1 MGSGN
6 WSGRAFGTV
15 SNLRAG
21 DETSGRV
28 KRKFRAVATRSVHQ
42 QQRASRERQLQAT
55 DRGCRRQTKKMNVDR
70 NVLSSNGDHQKVRA
84 HPCPVRCGVRRARLR
99 KGTANRSNHSA
110 TEARSR
116 RTLRYERLRA
126 ATATI
131 RRCARAL
138 APFVAACVARTRER
152 ERSKASWERTQQAR
166 RRQLRRW
173 SQVPLKASADAAAQ
187 SVVLKGAR
195 ALLQELLSD
204 GPGV

>member
-1 MGSGN
+1 MTPARRRSPAQQP
-6 WSGRAFGTV
+6 GRAQRRGGFGGLPR
-15 SNLRAG
+15 LRYNTAH
-21 DETSGRV
+21 THTHVCRTLAL
-28 KRKFRAVATRSVHQ
+28 FVA
-42 QQRASRERQLQAT
+42 ACGA
-55 DRGCRRQTKKMNVDR
+55 
-70 NVLSSNGDHQKVRA
+70 
-84 HPCPVRCGVRRARLR
+84 RCARLR

-131 RRCARAL
+131 KRCARAL

-152 ERSKASWERTQQAR
+152 ERTKASWERTQQAR

-173 SQVPLKASADAAAQ
+173 SQVPTKASADAAAQ
-187 SVVLKGAR
+187 SDVLKGAR

-204 GPGV
+204 FKGSTSRRASARAAAKKLRPST